1 MSKKIRNME
10 TRYIK
15 YFIVLSLFF
24 AFGCSSTK
32 YLPEG
37 DFLYTGSSVK
47 VKDSVLKKKDRKALE
62 NEAEDLLVPKPN
74 KKILGLRPKLWI
86 YNLAGQPKKAKGI
99 GYWLRTKVGEA
110 PVLFSKVDLDY
121 NASILRNFTQNKGY
135 FKTRVSAD
143 STAKNKRAKAEYT
156 IFPKRQYKI
165 KSVQF
170 PEDSSALGKSI
181 ARTSRRTLLKE
192 GNPYD
197 LDIIK
202 AERERIDARLKE
214 KGYYYFNP
222 DYILAQVDSTKGDH
236 EVTIKL
242 KIKDETPDKATIA
255 YKINK
260 ILVYPNF
267 SVLKDS
273 VTYKKEDVVQY
284 KDFTI
289 IDSAHT
295 FKPRVF
301 DRALHFKKGDYY
313 NRKNHN
319 LTLNR
324 FVNLGTFSFVKNEFK
339 VSDSLKNTLDAY
351 YYLTLLPKKFIRVEV
366 LGKTNSASYTGTEI
380 KVNWNNRNVFRGA
393 ELLTVSVFGGA
404 DFQLSGENKGNN
416 IYKLGGETSLTWPRF
431 ITPFKIEGSSEFVP
445 KTKAAVRYEYQ
456 KRTQLYALNSFKT
469 SFGYIWKD
477 NIRKEH
483 QLNVVD
489 ITYVSPNNV
498 TAGYREDILA
508 DPSLGKVIEKQ
519 LIFGPTYSYTF
530 TNTML
535 KRKKN
540 TFYFN
545 GEADLAGNVTG
556 LITGANIKQG
566 DTIKVFD
573 VPFSQY
579 VKVKA
584 DFRHYLKLGKESEL
598 ASRIIVGAGF
608 AYGNSTTLPTTKQ
621 FIVGG
626 TNSIRAFRARSLGPG
641 SYQAPVISNSYLPEQ
656 SADLKLELNTEY
668 RARIY
673 GLMKGALFVDAGN
686 IWLLNA
692 DQNKPGA
699 EISKDFMK
707 QIAVGA
713 GAGLRFDFTFL
724 ILRTDLAFPLR
735 KPYLPEGQRWV
746 MDAIDFGSGTW
757 RKENLILNIAIGYP
771 F

>member
-1 MSKKIRNME
+1 ME
-10 TRYIK
+10 TRHIK
-15 YFIVLSLFF
+15 YLIVLSLFF
-24 AFGCSSTK
+24 AFGCSNTK

-47 VKDSVLKKKDRKALE
+47 VKDSVLKKKERKALE
-62 NEAEDLLVPKPN
+62 NEAEELLVPKPN
-74 KKILGLRPKLWI
+74 KQILGLRPKLLI
-86 YNLAGQPKKAKGI
+86 YNWAGQPKKAKGI
-99 GYWLRTKVGEA
+99 RYWLRTKVGEA

-121 NASILRNFTQNKGY
+121 NASILRNFTENKGY

-143 STAKNKRAKAEYT
+143 STAKNKRATAEYK
-156 IFPKRQYKI
+156 IVPKRQYKI

-170 PEDSSALGKSI
+170 PTDSSDLGKSI

-197 LDIIK
+197 LEIIK

-222 DYILAQVDSTKGDH
+222 DYILAQVDTTKGDH

-260 ILVYPNF
+260 IVVYPNF
-267 SVLKDS
+267 SISKDS
-273 VTYKKEDVVQY
+273 VTYKKEDIVRY

-301 DRALHFKKGDYY
+301 DRTLYFKKGDFY

-324 FVNLGTFSFVKNEFK
+324 FVNLGTFNFVKNEFK
-339 VSDSLKNTLDAY
+339 VSDSIKNTLDAY

-366 LGKTNSASYTGTEI
+366 LGKTNSASYTGTEVN
-380 KVNWNNRNVFRGA
+380 VNWNNRNVFRGA

-404 DFQLSGENKGNN
+404 DFQLSGENKGQN
-416 IYKLGGETSLTWPRF
+416 IFKLGTETSLTWPRF
-431 ITPFKIEGSSEFVP
+431 ITPFKMEGSSEFVP
-445 KTKAAVRYEYQ
+445 RTKAAVRYEYQ
-456 KRTQLYALNSFKT
+456 NRTQLYALNSFKT

-498 TAGYREDILA
+498 TAEYQEDIDA
-508 DPSLGKVIEKQ
+508 DASLGKVIEKQ

-545 GEADLAGNVTG
+545 GEVDLAGNVTG
-556 LITGANIKQG
+556 LATGANIKQG
-566 DTIKVFD
+566 DTIKIFD

-621 FIVGG
+621 FVVGG

-641 SYQAPVISNSYLPEQ
+641 SYQAPITSNSYFPDQ
-656 SADLKLELNTEY
+656 SADLKLEFNTEY
-668 RARIY
+668 RAKIY

-692 DQNKPGA
+692 DPDKPGA

-746 MDAIDFGSGTW
+746 IDAIDFGNGSW